1 MNIFLVVGDT
11 LTFSL
16 NLTFI
21 AEWSSGLTH
30 QAHNL
35 GTVGSNPTSATIFIF
50 NQIIIEHYDRPWKQR
65 GNDVCSNLL
74 GRGIPCL
81 DWVVEG
87 DNPEMRDDKVS
98 SKEYMVV
105 HYMSL

>member
-1 MNIFLVVGDT
+1 MKWL
-11 LTFSL
+11 S
-16 NLTFI
+16 
-21 AEWSSGLTH
+21 H

-35 GTVGSNPTSATIFIF
+35 GAVGSNPTSATIFIF

-65 GNDVCSNLL
+65 GNDIYLFPL
-74 GRGIPCL
+74 GRGIPQL

-87 DNPEMRDDKVS
+87 DNPEMRDDKVLL
-98 SKEYMVV
+98 KEYVVV